1 MSNAYTAASLMIQ
14 SRNNCIF
21 GRFAV
26 SSGHTKKCAFSDGMT
41 RSKGEMVLNLMN
53 EHLSV
58 RPFFVGDDYTIA
70 DIALYAY
77 THVAH
82 ESWYD
87 LSNRPAL
94 KGVVGPRRE
103 PAGLRDDGR
112 RLTAY
117 FRTSTTTFPV
127 DFRANNTRIASPASA
142 SGKRWLICGF
152 KAPFAQISRK
162 PA

>member
-1 MSNAYTAASLMIQ
+1 MTANTGNATLTMVSMSNAYTAASLMIQ

-82 ESWYD
+82 EGGYD
-87 LSNRPAL
+87 FSNRPAL
-94 KGVVGPRRE
+94 KAWLDRV
-103 PAGLRDDGR
+103 
-112 RLTAY
+112 
-117 FRTSTTTFPV
+117 
-127 DFRANNTRIASPASA
+127 ANQPGYVTMDAD
-142 SGKRWLICGF
+142 
-152 KAPFAQISRK
+152 
-162 PA
+162 

>member
-1 MSNAYTAASLMIQ
+1 MIQ

-26 SSGHTKKCAFSDGMT
+26 SSGYTKQCAFSDSMT

-58 RPFFVGDDYTIA
+58 RPFFVGDDCTIA

-82 ESWYD
+82 EGGYD

-94 KGVVGPRRE
+94 KAWLARV
-103 PAGLRDDGR
+103 
-112 RLTAY
+112 
-117 FRTSTTTFPV
+117 
-127 DFRANNTRIASPASA
+127 ANQPGYVTMDAV
-142 SGKRWLICGF
+142 
-152 KAPFAQISRK
+152 
-162 PA
+162 